1 MSQKKFLTLSFSA
14 YIVCNC
20 WMRDDMKEEHTKRDY
35 FWIVEASD
43 RNGRVNYRKEYH
55 DKDGSA
61 FKDYT
66 RLKAQGTVTLQR
78 KFKEYKIA

>member
-1 MSQKKFLTLSFSA
+1 
-14 YIVCNC
+14 
-20 WMRDDMKEEHTKRDY
+20 MRTIEKEIRMKEETVRRDY

-61 FKDYT
+61 FRDYA
-66 RLKAQGTVTLQR
+66 RLKAHGTVSIQR
-78 KFKEYKIA
+78 KFKEYKHAV